1 MAKGESHPQ
10 RTAAKPARKP
20 TVAPGAGPGAPVGAG
35 GDPASDILHDRRS
48 ALDAIFAPK
57 SVAVI
62 GATERPGSVGRTLIW
77 NLVTNPFGGT
87 VFPVT
92 PTRASVLGI
101 KAYPDIGSVPERI
114 DLAVVVT
121 PAPTVPGVI
130 TDCVRAGVKGAIMIS
145 AGFKETGPEG
155 AALERRVLDEAR
167 RGHMRLIGP
176 NCLGVMNP
184 QTGLNATFAN
194 AMATQGRVA
203 FISQSGALCTA
214 VLDWSL
220 REHVGFSAFVSI
232 GSMLDVD
239 WGDLVLYL
247 GDDPRTQSIVI
258 YMETIGN
265 ARSFLSAA
273 REVALTKPII
283 VIKPGRT
290 EGAARAAA
298 SHTGSLT
305 GSDEVVDA
313 AFRRCGVV
321 RVSHIEDLFSLAES
335 LAKQPNPRGP
345 RLTIVTN
352 AGGPA
357 VIAADE
363 LLLNGGQLATLS
375 KEALAALDR
384 VLPPH
389 WSHGN
394 PIDILGDADGDRYAA
409 ALEIAAK
416 DPNSDG
422 VLVVLTPQAMTDP
435 SRTAERLRAYA
446 SVPGKPVLA
455 SWMGGVDVAAG
466 EAILN
471 RANIPTFA
479 YPDTA
484 ARVFDYMWHYTE
496 TLRALYETPVL
507 AAAEDE
513 DRPQREVAATLVE
526 TARKAG
532 RVLLTE
538 VESKRLLAAYGIPTV
553 ETRVATSPTEAA
565 RAAAALGFP
574 VAVKLHSETV
584 SHKTEVG
591 GVRLG
596 LGDALAVRRAY
607 AEIEA
612 AVDAAAGP
620 GHFQG
625 VTVQPMVRLDGYEL
639 IVGSAVDPQFG
650 PVLLFGTGGQLVEVF
665 RDRALGLPALT
676 TTLARRMMERTRI
689 FTALRGVRGRPAVD
703 LGRLEELLVRVS
715 HLVVEQPWVK
725 ELDINPLLASPET
738 LIALDARVV
747 LHAPD
752 SPAEAL
758 PRPAIRPYPVEYISP
773 WETKDGTRFT
783 IRPIRPEDE
792 PLLAKFHATLSERS
806 VYFRYLGPMKLGQRV
821 AHERL
826 SRICFIDYDR
836 EMVLVAEHEPP
847 GGGLREVLGVGR
859 LSKLHWRDEA
869 EFALVVSDVF
879 QKHGLGSELLRR
891 LLAIGR
897 DEKLGRIVG
906 YISAENTEMLR
917 VARAAGFQ
925 TRRSPQDHTL
935 IDAWIDLTVG

>member
-1 MAKGESHPQ
+1 MARRGARP
-10 RTAAKPARKP
+10 RPPLDGPARRKLNAG
-20 TVAPGAGPGAPVGAG
+20 APATPVGAG
-35 GDPASDILHDRRS
+35 PDPVEILPEGRS
-48 ALDAIFAPK
+48 PLDAIFAPR

-62 GATERPGSVGRTLIW
+62 GATERPGSVGRTLMR

-101 KAYPDIGSVPERI
+101 KAYPDIGSVPERV

-130 TDCVRAGVKGAIMIS
+130 ADCVQAGVKGAVVIS
-145 AGFKETGPEG
+145 AGFKETGSEG
-155 AALERRVLDEAR
+155 ALLERQVLDAAR
-167 RGHMRLIGP
+167 RGRMRLVGP

-184 QTGLNATFAN
+184 VTGLNATFAN
-194 AMATQGRVA
+194 AMATAGRVA

-239 WGDLVLYL
+239 WGDLILYL
-247 GDDPRTQSIVI
+247 GDDPRTRSIVI
-258 YMETIGN
+258 YMETIGR

-298 SHTGSLT
+298 SHTGSLA
-305 GSDEVVDA
+305 GSDEVVEA

-321 RVSHIEDLFSLAES
+321 RVSEIDELFHLAES

-357 VIAADE
+357 VVAADA
-363 LLLNGGQLATLS
+363 LLLNGGQLATLA
-375 KEALAALDR
+375 EETRGGLDR

-389 WSHGN
+389 WSHSN
-394 PIDILGDADGDRYAA
+394 PIDILGDADPDRYAA
-409 ALEIAAK
+409 ALEVAAK
-416 DPNSDG
+416 DPTSDG
-422 VLVVLTPQAMTDP
+422 LLVILTPQAMTDP
-435 SRTAERLRAYA
+435 TGTAERLKAFA
-446 SVPGKPVLA
+446 AVPGKPVLA
-455 SWMGGVDVAAG
+455 SWMGGADIAAG

-471 RANIPTFA
+471 RSNIPTFA
-479 YPDTA
+479 QPDTA
-484 ARVFDYMWHYTE
+484 ARVFDHMWRYTE
-496 TLRALYETPVL
+496 NLHALYETPAL
-507 AAAEDE
+507 AATGDE
-513 DRPQREVAATLVE
+513 DRSRRDTAAKLVE
-526 TARKAG
+526 KARTAG
-532 RVLLTE
+532 RVLLSE
-538 VESKRLLAAYGIPTV
+538 LESKRLLTAYGIPTV
-553 ETRVATSPTEAA
+553 DTRPASSPEEAV
-565 RAAAALGFP
+565 RAATELGFP

-584 SHKTEVG
+584 THKSDVG

-596 LGDALAVRRAY
+596 VGTADAVQRAY

-612 AVDAAAGP
+612 GVQAAAGP

-625 VTVQPMVRLDGYEL
+625 VTVQPMVQLDGYEL

-650 PVLLFGTGGQLVEVF
+650 PVLLFGAGGRLVEVF
-665 RDRALGLPALT
+665 RDRALGLPPLT

-689 FTALRGVRGRPAVD
+689 VTALRGIRGRPPVD
-703 LGRLEELLVRVS
+703 LARLEQLLVRVS

-725 ELDINPLLASPET
+725 ELDINPLLASPEA
-738 LIALDARVV
+738 LVALDARVV
-747 LHAPD
+747 LHPPD
-752 SPAEAL
+752 TPAEAL
-758 PRPAIRPYPVEYISP
+758 PRPAIRPYPVEYVLP
-773 WETKDGTRFT
+773 WQTKSGAAFT

-806 VYFRYLGPMKLGQRV
+806 VYFRYLRPMVLGQRV

-836 EMVLVAEHEPP
+836 EMVLVAERAAAD
-847 GGGLREVLGVGR
+847 GGREVLGVGR

-869 EFALVVSDVF
+869 EFALVVSDAF
-879 QKHGLGSELLRR
+879 QKQGLGSELLRR
-891 LLAIGR
+891 LLAIAA
-897 DEKLGRIVG
+897 DEKLRRVVG
-906 YISAENTEMLR
+906 YISAENAEMLR

-925 TRRSPQDHTL
+925 TRRSPQDYTL
-935 IDAWIDLTVG
+935 VDAWIDLPRQ

>member
-1 MAKGESHPQ
+1 
-10 RTAAKPARKP
+10 
-20 TVAPGAGPGAPVGAG
+20 
-35 GDPASDILHDRRS
+35 
-48 ALDAIFAPK
+48 
-57 SVAVI
+57 
-62 GATERPGSVGRTLIW
+62 
-77 NLVTNPFGGT
+77 
-87 VFPVT
+87 
-92 PTRASVLGI
+92 
-101 KAYPDIGSVPERI
+101 
-114 DLAVVVT
+114 
-121 PAPTVPGVI
+121 
-130 TDCVRAGVKGAIMIS
+130 
-145 AGFKETGPEG
+145 
-155 AALERRVLDEAR
+155 
-167 RGHMRLIGP
+167 MRLIGP

-375 KEALAALDR
+375 EEALAAL
-384 VLPPH
+384 
-389 WSHGN
+389 
-394 PIDILGDADGDRYAA
+394 
-409 ALEIAAK
+409 

-435 SRTAERLRAYA
+435 SQTAERLRAYA

-455 SWMGGVDVAAG
+455 SWMGGADIAAG
-466 EAILN
+466 EALLN

-665 RDRALGLPALT
+665 RDRALGLPPLT
-676 TTLARRMMERTRI
+676 TTLARRMMERTRV
-689 FTALRGVRGRPAVD
+689 FTALRGVRGRQAVD
-703 LGRLEELLVRVS
+703 LGRVEEFLVRVS

-725 ELDINPLLASPET
+725 ELE
-738 LIALDARVV
+738 
-747 LHAPD
+747 
-752 SPAEAL
+752 
-758 PRPAIRPYPVEYISP
+758 
-773 WETKDGTRFT
+773 
-783 IRPIRPEDE
+783 
-792 PLLAKFHATLSERS
+792 
-806 VYFRYLGPMKLGQRV
+806 
-821 AHERL
+821 
-826 SRICFIDYDR
+826 
-836 EMVLVAEHEPP
+836 
-847 GGGLREVLGVGR
+847 
-859 LSKLHWRDEA
+859 
-869 EFALVVSDVF
+869 
-879 QKHGLGSELLRR
+879 
-891 LLAIGR
+891 IGR
-897 DEKLGRIVG
+897 ASCRE
-906 YISAENTEMLR
+906 R
-917 VARAAGFQ
+917 V
-925 TRRSPQDHTL
+925 
-935 IDAWIDLTVG
+935 